1 MYTYL
6 QAGVAAVLQEDFD
19 DRDVPFIH
27 SYVQRSLLPSVTS
40 IQVNSVL
47 SEQFENIGLVPKAG
61 MMNSFVTILVLTK
74 GERQLIIQ
82 ETNLPYSPGPLS
94 SSHFPSFSSSKF
106 MYIYLFF
113 NVGCV
118 SNETPDNIIVAIL
131 ARCM

>member
-94 SSHFPSFSSSKF
+94 SSPFPLLFKLQV
-106 MYIYLFF
+106 YIYIPLLQ
-113 NVGCV
+113 CWLCI
-118 SNETPDNIIVAIL
+118 E
-131 ARCM
+131 